1 MTTNWCAIKIKESIG
16 LNEKEKAAAGL
27 LYDANYDPQLLQ
39 ERMRAKDLCLDY
51 NLTRSTQKD
60 ERLRLLHTLLAACYE
75 DTVIEPPFYVD
86 YGYNI
91 RTGKGFYANH
101 NLVILDGA
109 PVTFGDHVFVGPN
122 CCFSTA
128 GHPLDVAQRNAGLE
142 YAKPITIGN
151 NVWIGMGVQVLPG
164 VTIGDN
170 AVIGAGSVVTK
181 DIPAGM
187 LAVGVPCRPVR
198 QIAEKPRRM
207 IL

>member
-1 MTTNWCAIKIKESIG
+1 MT
-16 LNEKEKAAAGL
+16 EKEKAAAGL
-27 LYDANYDPQLLQ
+27 LYDANYDPQILK
-39 ERMRAKDLCLDY
+39 ERARAKDLCLDY
-51 NLTRSTQKD
+51 NLTRSTQADK
-60 ERLRLLHTLLAACYE
+60 RLRLLRELLAVCH
-75 DTVIEPPFYVD
+75 DDIVIEPPFYVD
-86 YGYNI
+86 YGFNI
-91 RTGKGFYANH
+91 RTGKAFYANH

-109 PVTFGDHVFVGPN
+109 PVTFGDHVFIGPN

-128 GHPLDVAQRNAGLE
+128 GHPMDPAQRNAGLE
-142 YAKPITIGN
+142 YAKPITVGS

-187 LAVGVPCRPVR
+187 LAYGVPCRPIK

>member
-1 MTTNWCAIKIKESIG
+1 MT
-16 LNEKEKAAAGL
+16 EKEKAAAGL
-27 LYDANYDPQLLQ
+27 LYDANYNPQILE
-39 ERMRAKDLCLDY
+39 ERARAKDLCLDY
-51 NLTRSTQKD
+51 NLTRSSQTE
-60 ERLRLLHTLLAACYE
+60 ERLRLLRTLLGSCGE
-75 DTVIEPPFYVD
+75 DIVIEPPFYVD

-91 RTGKGFYANH
+91 RTGKAFYANH

-109 PVTFGDHVFVGPN
+109 PVTFGDHVFISPN

-142 YAKPITIGN
+142 YAKPITIGS

-170 AVIGAGSVVTK
+170 AVIGAGSVVTR

-187 LAVGVPCRPVR
+187 LAFGVPCRPVR
-198 QIAEKPRRM
+198 QIAEKPRRV

>member
-1 MTTNWCAIKIKESIG
+1 MTEW
-16 LNEKEKAAAGL
+16 EKAAAGL
-27 LYDANYDPQLLQ
+27 LYDANYDPELLAA
-39 ERMRAKDLCLDY
+39 RAKAKDLCMDY
-51 NLTRSTQKD
+51 NQLRSTQQA
-60 ERLRLLHTLLAACYE
+60 ERTALLRALLGACGE
-75 DTVIEPPFYVD
+75 DTCIEPPFFVD
-86 YGYNI
+86 YGSNI
-91 RTGKGFYANH
+91 RVGKAFFANH
-101 NLVILDGA
+101 NLVVLDGA
-109 PVTFGDHVFVGPN
+109 PVTFGDHVFIGPN

-142 YAKPITIGN
+142 YAKPITVGN

-187 LAVGVPCRPVR
+187 LAVGAPCRPIR
-198 QIAEKPRRM
+198 EIAAKPRRV

>member
-1 MTTNWCAIKIKESIG
+1 MT
-16 LNEKEKAAAGL
+16 EKEKAAAGL
-27 LYDANYDPQLLQ
+27 LYDANYDPQILK
-39 ERMRAKDLCLDY
+39 ERARAQDLCLDY
-51 NLTRSTQKD
+51 NLTRSTQAD
-60 ERLRLLHTLLAACYE
+60 ERLHLLRELLAVCH
-75 DTVIEPPFYVD
+75 DDIVIEPPFYVD
-86 YGYNI
+86 YGFNI
-91 RTGKGFYANH
+91 RTGKAFYANH

-109 PVTFGDHVFVGPN
+109 PVTFGDHVFIGPN

-128 GHPLDVAQRNAGLE
+128 GHPMDAAQRNAGLE
-142 YAKPITIGN
+142 YAKPITVGS

-187 LAVGVPCRPVR
+187 LAYGLPCRPIK
-198 QIAEKPRRM
+198 QIAEKPRRV